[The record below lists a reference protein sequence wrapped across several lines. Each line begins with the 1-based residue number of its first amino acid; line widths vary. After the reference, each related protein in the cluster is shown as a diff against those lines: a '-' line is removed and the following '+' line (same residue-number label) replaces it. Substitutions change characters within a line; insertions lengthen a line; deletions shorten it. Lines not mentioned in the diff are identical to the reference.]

1 MTAFH
6 CILYLMIYCFSL
18 YIMKSAVAS
27 HHVEHV
33 DGTDDGLDGVHVAGD
48 VQLEH
53 CGQQQTHTLLDNV
66 MLMKLVQGKSTAP
79 LT

>member
-1 MTAFH
+1 
-6 CILYLMIYCFSL
+6 
-18 YIMKSAVAS
+18 MKLAVAS

-66 MLMKLVQGKSTAP
+66 MRILLV
-79 LT
+79 

>member
-6 CILYLMIYCFSL
+6 CILYLMIYCFSFS

-53 CGQQQTHTLLDNV
+53 CGQQQTHTLLDSV
-66 MLMKLVQGKSTAP
+66 MLMKLV
-79 LT
+79 

>member
-1 MTAFH
+1 
-6 CILYLMIYCFSL
+6 
-18 YIMKSAVAS
+18 MKLAVAS

-53 CGQQQTHTLLDNV
+53 CGQQQTHTLLNNK
-66 MLMKLVQGKSTAP
+66 MRIKLASGKSTAIP
-79 LT
+79 DTKLRIQANSPKLS

>member
-1 MTAFH
+1 
-6 CILYLMIYCFSL
+6 
-18 YIMKSAVAS
+18 MKLAVAS

-66 MLMKLVQGKSTAP
+66 MLMKLV
-79 LT
+79 